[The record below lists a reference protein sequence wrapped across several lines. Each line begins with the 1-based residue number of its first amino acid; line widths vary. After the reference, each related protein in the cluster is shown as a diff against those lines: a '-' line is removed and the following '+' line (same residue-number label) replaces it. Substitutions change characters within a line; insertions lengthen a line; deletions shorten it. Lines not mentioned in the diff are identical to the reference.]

1 MKTKSAKIGMVIICL
16 VLGVTKVWGQGQRG
30 VDIIPYFGYSFGGK
44 VNGFNAEGKIVDSEA
59 YGVAV
64 DFALPFREGAQL
76 ELMWYM
82 QPTRL
87 DVRVFPQPNREPVF
101 DMDVHYIQIG
111 GIYGI
116 QQDNILPYG
125 TFSLG
130 ATIFHPKTNQF
141 SDEWRF
147 SATLGLGAKVYLSE
161 RVGIRLDG
169 RLLLPFTGGALWVG
183 TGGVSAGATSSI
195 IQGNV
200 NGGLII
206 SL

>member
-1 MKTKSAKIGMVIICL
+1 MPMKE
-16 VLGVTKVWGQGQRG
+16 GV
-30 VDIIPYFGYSFGGK
+30 
-44 VNGFNAEGKIVDSEA
+44 
-59 YGVAV
+59 
-64 DFALPFREGAQL
+64 QL

-87 DVRVFPQPNREPVF
+87 DVRVFPSPTYETVF

-130 ATIFHPKTNQF
+130 ATIFHPKDRGF

-147 SATLGLGAKVYLSE
+147 SATFGLGAKVYLSE
-161 RVGIRLDG
+161 RIGIRLDG
-169 RLLLPFTGGALWVG
+169 RLLFPFTGGAIWVG
-183 TGGVSAGATSSI
+183 SGGVSAGGTSSI